1 VTIDEL
7 ADQPFV
13 TARKGHWLRRLLDRL
28 FAARGLT
35 PKIVC
40 ESDEHS
46 AIADLISAGLGIGL
60 VTAFARRSAT
70 RAPAAWIPVDSPDCR
85 RTVTLHWRAD
95 NHPSTAARLM
105 RTTLTDW
112 DWITEEPQAER

>member
-1 VTIDEL
+1 MTDL

-13 TARKGHWLRRLLDRL
+13 TARNGHWLRRLLDRL
-28 FAARGLT
+28 FAAHDLT

-60 VTAFARRSAT
+60 VSASARRSNT
-70 RAPAAWIPVDSPDCR
+70 RAPLAWIPLDAPASR
-85 RTVTLHWRAD
+85 RSVTLYWTPDSHL
-95 NHPSTAARLM
+95 STAARLM
-105 RTTLTDW
+105 RTTITDW
-112 DWITEEPQAER
+112 NWTASAPSSP